1 MRKRIVV
8 AVALV
13 VLLTVTVLTGCTV
26 GTAAQGELPPTIDVN
41 MNNQQKGIWVNGQGK
56 VTATPDIAI
65 VSLGIAAQASS
76 VAEAQSQA
84 ATAMDKVMSALK
96 NNGVDSKDIQTQSFS
111 IQQVRK
117 WDESKREEVVI
128 GYSVTNTVTVKIRAI
143 DKAGSIIDAV
153 AEAGG
158 DLTRINGIGFSI
170 DNPKA
175 LQDAAREKAMNDAR
189 AKAEQVA
196 NLAGVTL
203 GKPTYI
209 SESSYY
215 PIPMPTPVYRDAADL
230 AVPSTPISAGEMD
243 ITVNVQVTYEIL

>member
-84 ATAMDKVMSALK
+84 ATAMDKVMSPLK

-111 IQQVRK
+111 IQQVRR
-117 WDESKREEVVI
+117 WDDVKKEEVVV
-128 GYSVTNTVTVKIRAI
+128 GYRVTNVVTAKIRNMN
-143 DKAGSIIDAV
+143 KVGGIIDAV
-153 AEAGG
+153 AKAGG
-158 DLTRINGIGFSI
+158 DLTRINGISFSV
-170 DNPKA
+170 DNPSA
-175 LQDAAREKAMNDAR
+175 YYGGAREKAVADAKAR
-189 AKAEQVA
+189 AQQ
-196 NLAGVTL
+196 LAQLSGVKL
-203 GKPTYI
+203 GNVTYI
-209 SESSYY
+209 SESVQTPP
-215 PIPMPTPVYRDAADL
+215 PIYRSVFEGAPVPAPT
-230 AVPSTPISAGEMD
+230 TPISPGETE
-243 ITVNVQVTYEIL
+243 ISLSVQVVYAILD